1 MRNYDKANNLF
12 GGLCAIIATTVYILT
27 ADRFNS
33 WWDTGEFIASAYKL
47 QIVHQPGA
55 PLFLM
60 IQNVFSNFALGDVS
74 KIAFWMN
81 IGSAVCSGLTILFLF
96 WTITA
101 LTRKVLLRRDEQANT
116 WTTAQIMLSG
126 IIGALAYSF
135 TDTFWYSAVESEVY
149 AMSSLC
155 TAVVFWLILKWEH
168 RADDPDAYRWL
179 ILIAYVM
186 GLSIGVHLLNLLT
199 IPAIALVIYFRKNP
213 QITGKGIAKALIVG
227 IAVLAFVLWGVIQYS
242 IRLAAGF
249 DVFFVNQLGWGFGSG
264 IVFFF
269 LLLIGGLVWGIRYS
283 VIRMKPIL
291 NISLLSLSFVCFG
304 YLSFAMI
311 AIRAHAD
318 PPLNNNS
325 PDNVYSFL
333 GYLNREQYV
342 KEPLLKGQTF
352 DAQVTGIKQTETY
365 KKGDN
370 KYEKMNGRSEYTYD
384 KETLF
389 PRLFSE
395 KHADYYRAYLGLSA
409 NEKPTFS
416 DNWSFFF
423 KYQLGNMYGR
433 YFFWNF
439 AGRQNDEQNYGGYS
453 DGNWISGVKAVDNA
467 LVGGQ
472 NDLPESMHA
481 NPSRNVYYFLPL
493 LIGVMGLVWHF
504 RKDRRFA
511 TIVALLF
518 FFTGAAIVIYLN
530 QTPMQPRERDYAYA
544 GSFYAF
550 SIWIGLG
557 AMGFVDLL
565 RRKASLRTSVI
576 TSGMLCLF
584 AAPVLLIS
592 ENWDDHDRSERSLA
606 RDMAYNYL
614 VSCEPNAILFT
625 YADNDTFPLWY
636 LQEVEGVR
644 TDVRIVN
651 LSYLQSHWYVRQL
664 NNQVNDAAPVR
675 LTFDTSKLAE
685 GIREYIPFMDRGIEE
700 YVNVDTLL
708 EFMLS
713 DNPTNQVEMQN
724 GERMNYLPAKNI
736 QMAVDKEAV
745 IAHKVVPAAWADHV
759 VDKMQW
765 QYPQNYVSRAE
776 LSLMAI
782 VLANN
787 WQRPIYFTNYT
798 PTNLMAGLSK
808 YIVDEGIVRKLMP
821 VALPEHPEGELMA
834 NTEKL
839 YQNAAQHFRW
849 GTYGTANF
857 VDVDSRRLMENF
869 IYPDVY
875 VQATQLLKQQ
885 GDMEKAKAVALKAV
899 EILPKRT
906 YSLNE
911 ALTYTDI
918 VDTLYKT
925 EETALA
931 NQLVKRNVGLV
942 KDYLDYSESVVR
954 DKPEAIDVRKVRY
967 SLAALEMY
975 NTILQ
980 STNQKELY
988 AQVNKTFTH
997 YRDKYVGE

>member
-1 MRNYDKANNLF
+1 MKSYNTTNNLI
-12 GGLCAIIATTVYILT
+12 GWLCALIATIVYLLT

-60 IQNVFSNFALGDVS
+60 IQNVFSNLAMGDVS

-81 IGSAVCSGLTILFLF
+81 VGSAVCSGLTILFLF

-101 LTRKVLLRRDEQANT
+101 LTRKVVLRKSEQPTT
-116 WTTAQIMLSG
+116 WETVQIMLAG
-126 IIGALAYSF
+126 AVGALAYSF

-155 TAVVFWLILKWEH
+155 TAVVFWLILKWER
-168 RADDPDAYRWL
+168 RADEPDANRWL
-179 ILIAYVM
+179 ILIAYIM

-199 IPAIALVIYFRKNP
+199 IPAIALVIYFRKN
-213 QITGKGIAKALIVG
+213 QLITWKGGAKALLIGIV
-227 IAVLAFVLWGVIQYS
+227 ILAFILWGVIQYS
-242 IRLAAGF
+242 LRLAASF
-249 DVFFVNQLGWGFGSG
+249 DVFFVNQLGLGFGSG

-269 LLLIGGLVWGIRYS
+269 LLLVGGLVWGIRYS
-283 VIRMKPIL
+283 VLRIKPIL

-318 PPLNNNS
+318 PPLNNNA

-333 GYLNREQYV
+333 GYVTRVQYA

-352 DAQVTGIKQTETY
+352 DAQVTGVKPSETY
-365 KKGDN
+365 KKGEH
-370 KYEKMNGRSEYTYD
+370 KYEKMSGVSEYTFD

-389 PRLFSE
+389 PRVYSS
-395 KHADYYRAYLGLSA
+395 KHADYYRSYLGLSA
-409 NEKPTFS
+409 NESPTFA
-416 DNWSFFF
+416 DNLQFFF

-453 DGNWISGVKAVDNA
+453 DGNWISGIKAVDNV

-472 NDLPESMHA
+472 KDLPDAMRS

-493 LIGVMGLVWHF
+493 FIGVMGLIWHF
-504 RKDRRFA
+504 RRDKRFA
-511 TIVALLF
+511 SIVALLF
-518 FFTGAAIVIYLN
+518 FFTGVAIVIYLN
-530 QTPMQPRERDYAYA
+530 QTPIQPRERDYAYA

-557 AMGFVDLL
+557 VMAVVDFL
-565 RRKASLRTSVI
+565 RRKASMRTSVI
-576 TSGMLCLF
+576 TSGLVCMF
-584 AAPVLLIS
+584 AAPILLIS
-592 ENWDDHDRSERSLA
+592 ENWDDHDRSDRSLA
-606 RDMAYNYL
+606 RDMGYNYL
-614 VSCEPNAILFT
+614 MSCEPNAILFT

-636 LQEVEGVR
+636 LQEVEGIR

-651 LSYLQSHWYVRQL
+651 LSYLTSHWYVRQL
-664 NNQVNDAAPVR
+664 NNQVNEAAPVK
-675 LTFDTSKLAE
+675 LPFDTSKLDE
-685 GIREYIPFMDRGIEE
+685 GIRDYLPFVDRGIND

-708 EFMLS
+708 EFLLS
-713 DNPTNQVEMQN
+713 DNRVNQVEMQS
-724 GERMNYLPAKNI
+724 GEWFNYLPAKKI
-736 QMAVDKEAV
+736 QMSVDKEAV
-745 IAHKVVPAAWADHV
+745 IANNVVPSAWKDYV

-765 QYPQNYVSRAE
+765 EYPQNHVSRAE

-782 VLANN
+782 ILENN

-798 PTNLMAGLSK
+798 PAENMAGLDK
-808 YIVDEGIVRKLMP
+808 YIVDEGIVRRLMP
-821 VALPEHPEGELMA
+821 VSLPGQEDGQLA
-834 NTEKL
+834 GNVEKL
-839 YQNAAQHFRW
+839 YQNAVHTFQW
-849 GTYGTANF
+849 GKYGSMNF
-857 VDVDSRRLMENF
+857 VDVDSRRLIENF

-875 VQATQLLKQQ
+875 VQASQLLKQQ
-885 GDMEKAKAVALKAV
+885 GDLAKAKEVAIKAV
-899 EILPKRT
+899 ELLPKRS

-911 ALTYTDI
+911 ALSYTDI

-925 EETALA
+925 EEIELA
-931 NQLVKRNVGLV
+931 NNVVKRNISFV
-942 KDYLDYSESVVR
+942 KDYLDYAESLAN
-954 DKPEAIDVRKVRY
+954 DKPEALDTRKIRY
-967 SLAALEMY
+967 SLAVLEMY
-975 NTILQ
+975 DRILEG
-980 STNQKELY
+980 TGEKELY
-988 AQVNKTFTH
+988 ARVNKTFTH
-997 YRDKYVGE
+997 YRDKYLGE